1 MDVTETRRTGV
12 PWWRLLFDRTRLG
25 CVGRGPYW
33 SALGVHV
40 TILALAFVLP
50 FEALF
55 RLEVEPDSP
64 VMTLFL
70 YGWLLFSFVTFWC
83 LLRLTGR
90 RLSDAG
96 FSRAWR
102 WLVLLP
108 VLGWGVLLV
117 MLLMPTRHK
126 QEPLR

>member
-1 MDVTETRRTGV
+1 MQ
-12 PWWRLLFDRTRLG
+12 WWRLLFDRTRLG

-55 RLEVEPDSP
+55 RLEVGPESLL
-64 VMTLFL
+64 MTLFL

-83 LLRLTGR
+83 LMRLTGR
-90 RLSDAG
+90 RLADAG
-96 FSRAWR
+96 FSRTWR
-102 WLVLLP
+102 WLVLIP
-108 VLGWGVLLV
+108 VIGWAVLLV
-117 MLLMPTRHK
+117 MLLMPTRQK
-126 QEPLR
+126 PEALR